1 MLYHLQN
8 INVGLKQLWL
18 SMNWD
23 ILLDMESPRQVRYYK
38 NILLKKKPIRYGMD
52 FESAKANNMT
62 NGKGK
67 NSDNAISVDASYNC
81 E

>member
-1 MLYHLQN
+1 
-8 INVGLKQLWL
+8 
-18 SMNWD
+18 
-23 ILLDMESPRQVRYYK
+23 MESPRQVRYYK